1 MNKNVNILDYFKQD
15 KKYQEIIEAING
27 NVKNIQINNASTN
40 ASKMLIASK
49 FLEKEETIV
58 VVYPN
63 IFYANRAYEDYIELI
78 GADKISFFP
87 VEEYISSELVS
98 SSGAFRL
105 ERMKTLINVLNK
117 KPQII
122 ITNIEGYLHNVMSK
136 ERLEKTFLKI
146 KKGDIVNKSALIDD
160 LVTRGYKKTPI
171 TEVEGTFSVR
181 GGIVDIYIV
190 GNEKPVRIDFFD
202 DEVDVIKVFD
212 VDTQLSCGLV
222 QEISIYPIYEL
233 QYEKTELNIIK
244 ERILENNHLNDKI
257 RKDFRLLEEY
267 ENLDQLYIY
276 LPYIDPNYT
285 TFIDILDNPIIV
297 FNEFNEIV
305 EKEKLNLL
313 EMTTYFENKE
323 FVGKNDFFN
332 SINIVLPISNK
343 NVFMMS
349 FLGNIEELNI
359 KEVYNLETTNNID
372 YNNNIKN
379 LNERNRN
386 K

>member
-122 ITNIEGYLHNVMSK
+122 S
-136 ERLEKTFLKI
+136 
-146 KKGDIVNKSALIDD
+146 S
-160 LVTRGYKKTPI
+160 
-171 TEVEGTFSVR
+171 
-181 GGIVDIYIV
+181 
-190 GNEKPVRIDFFD
+190 
-202 DEVDVIKVFD
+202 
-212 VDTQLSCGLV
+212 
-222 QEISIYPIYEL
+222 
-233 QYEKTELNIIK
+233 
-244 ERILENNHLNDKI
+244 
-257 RKDFRLLEEY
+257 
-267 ENLDQLYIY
+267 
-276 LPYIDPNYT
+276 
-285 TFIDILDNPIIV
+285 
-297 FNEFNEIV
+297 
-305 EKEKLNLL
+305 
-313 EMTTYFENKE
+313 
-323 FVGKNDFFN
+323 
-332 SINIVLPISNK
+332 
-343 NVFMMS
+343 
-349 FLGNIEELNI
+349 
-359 KEVYNLETTNNID
+359 
-372 YNNNIKN
+372 
-379 LNERNRN
+379 
-386 K
+386 